1 MLILV
6 CGLPGAGKSTLAQAL
21 SEKIGAAYL
30 SSDIIRK
37 KMLNDRTYSENEKY
51 RVYERMVE
59 EAGLLLA
66 SGKTVVCD
74 ATFYKR
80 GTRGEMKAAARRAG
94 SEIYIV
100 KCVLEEKE
108 IEKRM
113 EERKKWGNSESEAD
127 FRIYLKV
134 KSLFEEID
142 SEHLKVDTSLP
153 LEKQLGV
160 VESYLEK
167 EAFWKPEELLEA
179 GAYPHSAENLKMKE
193 THISWVFLA
202 GDYAYKIKK
211 PVKFSF
217 LDFSTKEKRREACE
231 EEVRLN
237 RRLSPEIYLGVVPLS
252 KKNGQTVLGEE
263 GGAVDY
269 AVKMKRMGQTMDKA
283 LEKGEVG
290 RENIEELAETI
301 AKFHG
306 SVPVIQDPRYNSPEM
321 IKEQIDDL
329 ESVKSIIE
337 EATGMG
343 NKIGLVL
350 EKSGEFIK
358 NNERVLK
365 NRQVEGMVKDCHGD
379 LHSRNVFVADR
390 KYVFDCIE
398 FNEDF
403 RFIDVAS
410 EIAFMAMDLDFR
422 GKEELSEL
430 FVKKYLEISGD
441 TGMPGLLDFYK
452 CYRANVRAKVA
463 AIEYGQGKNESKKEE
478 MEKYLGLAEKYA
490 KSL

>member
-6 CGLPGAGKSTLAQAL
+6 CGLPGAGKSTLARAL
-21 SEKIGAAYL
+21 SEKIGAVYL

-51 RVYERMVE
+51 RVYERMVG
-59 EAGLLLA
+59 EAELILA

-74 ATFYKR
+74 ATFYKG
-80 GTRGEMKAAARRAG
+80 GTRGEMRAAARRTG

-100 KCVLEEKE
+100 KCVLDENEVE
-108 IEKRM
+108 RRM
-113 EERKKWGNSESEAD
+113 EERERGGNSESEAD

-134 KSLFEEID
+134 KNLFEGID
-142 SEHLKVDTSLP
+142 EEHLEVDTSLP
-153 LEKQLGV
+153 LEKQV
-160 VESYLEK
+160 HIVETYLEK
-167 EAFWKPEELLEA
+167 EAFWKPEELLE
-179 GAYPHSAENLKMKE
+179 GEAYPHSSENLKMKE

-202 GDYAYKIKK
+202 GDYAYKLKK
-211 PVKFSF
+211 PAKFSF
-217 LDFSTKEKRREACE
+217 LDYSTKEKRREACE

-237 RRLSPEIYLGVVPLS
+237 RRLSPEIYLGVVPLVKRS
-252 KKNGQTVLGEE
+252 GQTRIGGEGRE
-263 GGAVDY
+263 IDY
-269 AVKMKRMGQTMDKA
+269 AVKMKRMGQTMDRA

-301 AKFHG
+301 AKFHN
-306 SVPVIQDPRYNSPEM
+306 SVPLIQDPAYNSPEM

-329 ESVKSIIE
+329 ESVRGIVE
-337 EATGMG
+337 EASGMG
-343 NKIGLVL
+343 EKIGVVL

-358 NNERVLK
+358 KNEGMLK
-365 NRQVEGMVKDCHGD
+365 NRQVEGMVRDCHGD
-379 LHSRNVFVADR
+379 LHSKNVFVADK

-410 EIAFMAMDLDFR
+410 EIAFMAMDLDYR

-430 FVKKYLEISGD
+430 FVKKYLELSGD
-441 TGMPGLLDFYK
+441 TEMPELLDFYK

-463 AIEYGQGKNESKKEE
+463 AIEYGQSKNESKKGE
-478 MEKYLGLAEKYA
+478 MEKYLVLAEKYA
-490 KSL
+490 NKL